1 MYTSCIPKTEEL
13 VDLMKKALIAL
24 LVLLILGGGGAA
36 YYFFVMKKDPTP
48 AEKTEESVEEV
59 AQPEADLK
67 PIMELKPEPEQTEFY
82 VLDRKLEVVEQPEI
96 DGLITDYL
104 YKGEKV
110 EVLEKQGEW
119 ARISD
124 YIVLK
129 EGGPQ
134 TAEWVSM
141 SGLSN
146 DEVIISEKE
155 SIEILDSYLVKSDD
169 LKIHKEKFRNTVAE
183 LISDGECD
191 PSDFEELGGWVK
203 SVKYSDRDVYFI
215 YCGGL
220 SLENKIY
227 LDVNTNEIFSK

>member
-1 MYTSCIPKTEEL
+1 M
-13 VDLMKKALIAL
+13 DLMKKALIAL
-24 LVLLILGGGGAA
+24 LVLLILGGGAA
-36 YYFFVMKKDPTP
+36 YYFLVMNKDPIPPEKMEEP
-48 AEKTEESVEEV
+48 AAEV
-59 AQPEADLK
+59 AQQSDSDLA
-67 PIMELKPEPEQTEFY
+67 PIMDLQPEPEQTEFY

-169 LKIHKEKFRNTVAE
+169 LKLHKETFRNTVAE

-227 LDVNTNEIFSK
+227 LDVNTNEIFTK

>member
-1 MYTSCIPKTEEL
+1 M
-13 VDLMKKALIAL
+13 DLMKKALIAL
-24 LVLLILGGGGAA
+24 LVLLILGGGAA
-36 YYFFVMKKDPTP
+36 YYFLVMNKDPIPPEKMEEP
-48 AEKTEESVEEV
+48 AAEV
-59 AQPEADLK
+59 AQQSDSDLA
-67 PIMELKPEPEQTEFY
+67 PIMDLQPEPEQTEFY

-155 SIEILDSYLVKSDD
+155 SLEILDSYLVKSDD
-169 LKIHKEKFRNTVAE
+169 LKLHKETFRNTVAE

-227 LDVNTNEIFSK
+227 LDVNTNEIFTK

>member
-1 MYTSCIPKTEEL
+1 
-13 VDLMKKALIAL
+13 MKKALIAL
-24 LVLLILGGGGAA
+24 LVLLVLGGGGTA
-36 YYFFVMKKDPTP
+36 YYFFVMKEGPTP
-48 AEKTEESVEEV
+48 PEKVEEPV
-59 AQPEADLK
+59 VETIEQPEADLK

-82 VLDRKLEVVEQPEI
+82 VSDRKLKVVEQPEV
-96 DGLITDYL
+96 DGLVTDYL

-110 EVLEKQGEW
+110 EVLEKQGDW
-119 ARISD
+119 GRISD

-129 EGGPQ
+129 EGGSQ

-155 SIEILDSYLVKSDD
+155 NKEILDSYLVKSDD
-169 LKIHKEKFRNTVAE
+169 LKLYQETFRNSVAK
-183 LISDGECD
+183 LISEGECE
-191 PSDFEELGGWVK
+191 PGDFEELGGWVK
-203 SVKYSDRDVYFI
+203 SVRYKDRDVYFI

-227 LDVNTNEIFSK
+227 LDVNTNEIFKD

>member
-1 MYTSCIPKTEEL
+1 M
-13 VDLMKKALIAL
+13 DLMKKALIAL

-36 YYFFVMKKDPTP
+36 YYFLVMNKEPISP
-48 AEKTEESVEEV
+48 EKMEEPVVEV
-59 AQPEADLK
+59 AQQSESDLV
-67 PIMELKPEPEQTEFY
+67 PTMDLQPEPEQTEFY

-96 DGLITDYL
+96 DGLIIDYL
-104 YKGEKV
+104 YKGEKI
-110 EVLEKQGEW
+110 EVLEKQGDW
-119 ARISD
+119 VRISD

-146 DEVIISEKE
+146 DEVIISEQE
-155 SIEILDSYLVKSDD
+155 SKEILDSYLVKSDD
-169 LKIHKEKFRNTVAE
+169 LKVHQEKFRNTVAK
-183 LISDGECD
+183 LISEGECD

-203 SVKYSDRDVYFI
+203 SVKYSHRDVYFI

-227 LDVNTNEIFSK
+227 LDVNTNETFTK

>member
-1 MYTSCIPKTEEL
+1 M
-13 VDLMKKALIAL
+13 DLMKKALIAL

-36 YYFFVMKKDPTP
+36 YYFLVMNKDPIPPEKMEEP
-48 AEKTEESVEEV
+48 AVEVTQQSEF
-59 AQPEADLK
+59 DLA
-67 PIMELKPEPEQTEFY
+67 PIMDLQPEPEQTEFY
-82 VLDRKLEVVEQPEI
+82 VLDRKLEVIEQPEI

-155 SIEILDSYLVKSDD
+155 SKEILDSYLVKSDD
-169 LKIHKEKFRNTVAE
+169 LKIHQEKFRNSVAK
-183 LISDGECD
+183 LISEGECA

-203 SVKYSDRDVYFI
+203 SVKYSNRDVYFI

-220 SLENKIY
+220 SIENKIY
-227 LDVNTNEIFSK
+227 LDVNTNEIFTK

>member
-1 MYTSCIPKTEEL
+1 M
-13 VDLMKKALIAL
+13 DLMKKALIAL

-48 AEKTEESVEEV
+48 PEKEEAPAVEV
-59 AQPEADLK
+59 AAQSESDLAS
-67 PIMELKPEPEQTEFY
+67 LTSTQPEPEQTEFY
-82 VLDRKLEVVEQPEI
+82 VLDKKLKVVEQPEI

-110 EVLEKQGEW
+110 ELLEKQGEW

-134 TAEWVSM
+134 TAEWISM
-141 SGLSN
+141 SGLSS
-146 DEVIISEKE
+146 DEVIISEQE
-155 SIEILDSYLVKSDD
+155 NREILDSYLSKSDD
-169 LKIHKEKFRNTVAE
+169 LKLHQEKFRNTVAK
-183 LISDGECD
+183 LISEGECD

-203 SVKYSDRDVYFI
+203 SVKYSNRDVYFI

-227 LDVNTNEIFSK
+227 LDVNTNETFTK

>member
-1 MYTSCIPKTEEL
+1 
-13 VDLMKKALIAL
+13 MKKALIAL

-36 YYFFVMKKDPTP
+36 YYFFIMKKDPTP
-48 AEKTEESVEEV
+48 PEKVEEPV
-59 AQPEADLK
+59 AETIEQPISELK
-67 PIMELKPEPEQTEFY
+67 PVMELQPEPEQTEFY

-110 EVLEKQGEW
+110 EVLEKQGDW

-129 EGGPQ
+129 EGGPEI
-134 TAEWVSM
+134 AEWVAM

-146 DEVIISEKE
+146 DEVVISDKE
-155 SIEILDSYLVKSDD
+155 NKEILDSYLVKSDD
-169 LKIHKEKFRNTVAE
+169 LKLYQEKFRNSVAK
-183 LISDGECD
+183 LISEGECE

-203 SVKYSDRDVYFI
+203 SVRYSERDVYFI

-227 LDVNTNEIFSK
+227 LDVNTNEIFTD

>member
-1 MYTSCIPKTEEL
+1 
-13 VDLMKKALIAL
+13 MKKL
-24 LVLLILGGGGAA
+24 LSL
-36 YYFFVMKKDPTP
+36 
-48 AEKTEESVEEV
+48 
-59 AQPEADLK
+59 EADLK

-141 SGLSN
+141 SGLSD

-155 SIEILDSYLVKSDD
+155 SIEIL
-169 LKIHKEKFRNTVAE
+169 IH
-183 LISDGECD
+183 IW
-191 PSDFEELGGWVK
+191 LGNPTILRSIK
-203 SVKYSDRDVYFI
+203 RSSVRRLQS
-215 YCGGL
+215 
-220 SLENKIY
+220 
-227 LDVNTNEIFSK
+227 

>member
-1 MYTSCIPKTEEL
+1 
-13 VDLMKKALIAL
+13 MKKALIAL
-24 LVLLILGGGGAA
+24 FVLLILGVGGAA
-36 YYFFVMKKDPTP
+36 YYFFIMKKDPTP
-48 AEKTEESVEEV
+48 PEKVEEPV
-59 AQPEADLK
+59 VVETMEQPKSELK
-67 PIMELKPEPEQTEFY
+67 PIMELQPDPEQTEFY
-82 VLDRKLEVVEQPEI
+82 VLDRKLKVVEQPEI

-110 EVLEKQGEW
+110 EVLEKQGDW

-146 DEVIISEKE
+146 DEVVISDKE
-155 SIEILDSYLVKSDD
+155 NKEILDSYLVKSDD
-169 LKIHKEKFRNTVAE
+169 LKLYQEKFRNSVAKLMSE
-183 LISDGECD
+183 GECE

-203 SVKYSDRDVYFI
+203 SVRYSERDVYFI

-227 LDVNTNEIFSK
+227 LDVNTNEIFTD

>member
-1 MYTSCIPKTEEL
+1 
-13 VDLMKKALIAL
+13 MKKALIAL

-36 YYFFVMKKDPTP
+36 YYFFIMKKDPTP
-48 AEKTEESVEEV
+48 PEKVEEAV
-59 AQPEADLK
+59 AETMEQPISELK
-67 PIMELKPEPEQTEFY
+67 PVMELQPEPEQTEFY

-110 EVLEKQGEW
+110 EVLEKQGDW

-129 EGGPQ
+129 EGGPEI
-134 TAEWVSM
+134 AEWVAM

-146 DEVIISEKE
+146 DEVVISDKE
-155 SIEILDSYLVKSDD
+155 NKEILDSYLVKSDD
-169 LKIHKEKFRNTVAE
+169 LKLYQEKFRNSVAK
-183 LISDGECD
+183 LISEGECE

-203 SVKYSDRDVYFI
+203 SVRYSERDVYFI

-227 LDVNTNEIFSK
+227 LDVNTNEIFTD

>member
-1 MYTSCIPKTEEL
+1 M
-13 VDLMKKALIAL
+13 DLMKKALIAL
-24 LVLLILGGGGAA
+24 LVLLILGGGGGAA
-36 YYFFVMKKDPTP
+36 YYFLVMNKDPIPPEKMEEP
-48 AEKTEESVEEV
+48 AAKV
-59 AQPEADLK
+59 AQQSDSDLA
-67 PIMELKPEPEQTEFY
+67 PIMDLQPEPEQTEFY
-82 VLDRKLEVVEQPEI
+82 VLERKLEVVEQPEI

-110 EVLEKQGEW
+110 VVLEKQGEW

-155 SIEILDSYLVKSDD
+155 SKEILDSYLVKSDD
-169 LKIHKEKFRNTVAE
+169 LKIHQEKFRNSVAK
-183 LISDGECD
+183 LISEGECA

-203 SVKYSDRDVYFI
+203 SVKYSNRDVYFI

-227 LDVNTNEIFSK
+227 LDVNTNEIFTK

>member
-1 MYTSCIPKTEEL
+1 M
-13 VDLMKKALIAL
+13 DLMKKALIAL

-48 AEKTEESVEEV
+48 PEKEEAPAVEV
-59 AQPEADLK
+59 AAQSESDLTSLTT
-67 PIMELKPEPEQTEFY
+67 PQPEPEQTEFY
-82 VLDRKLEVVEQPEI
+82 VLDRKLKVVEQPEI

-110 EVLEKQGEW
+110 ELLEKQGEW

-134 TAEWVSM
+134 TAEWISM
-141 SGLSN
+141 SGLSS
-146 DEVIISEKE
+146 DEVIISEQE
-155 SIEILDSYLVKSDD
+155 NREILDSYLSKSDD
-169 LKIHKEKFRNTVAE
+169 LKLHQETFRNTVAE

-227 LDVNTNEIFSK
+227 LDVNTNEIFTK

>member
-1 MYTSCIPKTEEL
+1 
-13 VDLMKKALIAL
+13 MKKALIAL
-24 LVLLILGGGGAA
+24 FVLLILGGGGAA
-36 YYFFVMKKDPTP
+36 YYFFIMKKDPTP
-48 AEKTEESVEEV
+48 PEKVEEPV
-59 AQPEADLK
+59 AETIEQPISELK
-67 PIMELKPEPEQTEFY
+67 PVMELQPEPEQTEFY

-110 EVLEKQGEW
+110 EVLEKQGDW

-146 DEVIISEKE
+146 DEV
-155 SIEILDSYLVKSDD
+155 V
-169 LKIHKEKFRNTVAE
+169 
-183 LISDGECD
+183 ISD
-191 PSDFEELGGWVK
+191 K
-203 SVKYSDRDVYFI
+203 
-215 YCGGL
+215 
-220 SLENKIY
+220 ENK
-227 LDVNTNEIFSK
+227 EIFSP

>member
-1 MYTSCIPKTEEL
+1 M
-13 VDLMKKALIAL
+13 DLMKKALIAL

-48 AEKTEESVEEV
+48 PDKEEAPAVEV
-59 AQPEADLK
+59 AAQSESDLAS
-67 PIMELKPEPEQTEFY
+67 LTTTQPEPEQTEFY
-82 VLDRKLEVVEQPEI
+82 VLDRKLKVVEQPEI

-110 EVLEKQGEW
+110 ELLEKQGEW

-134 TAEWVSM
+134 TAEWISM
-141 SGLSN
+141 SGLSS
-146 DEVIISEKE
+146 DEVIISEQE
-155 SIEILDSYLVKSDD
+155 NREILDSYLSKSDD
-169 LKIHKEKFRNTVAE
+169 LKLHQEKFRNTVAK
-183 LISDGECD
+183 LISEGECD

-203 SVKYSDRDVYFI
+203 SVKYSNRDVYFI

-227 LDVNTNEIFSK
+227 LDVNTNETFTK

>member
-1 MYTSCIPKTEEL
+1 
-13 VDLMKKALIAL
+13 MKKALIAL
-24 LVLLILGGGGAA
+24 LVLLILGGGGGAA
-36 YYFFVMKKDPTP
+36 YYFLVMNKAPIP
-48 AEKTEESVEEV
+48 QEKTEEP
-59 AQPEADLK
+59 ALEATEQSESDLV
-67 PIMELKPEPEQTEFY
+67 PIMDLQPEPEQPEFY
-82 VLDRKLEVVEQPEI
+82 VLERKLEVVEQPEI

-129 EGGPQ
+129 DGGPQ

-155 SIEILDSYLVKSDD
+155 SKEILDSYLVKSDD
-169 LKIHKEKFRNTVAE
+169 LKIHQEKFRNSVAK
-183 LISDGECD
+183 LISEGECA

-203 SVKYSDRDVYFI
+203 SVKYSNRDVYFI

-227 LDVNTNEIFSK
+227 LDVNTNEIFTK

>member
-1 MYTSCIPKTEEL
+1 
-13 VDLMKKALIAL
+13 MKKALIAL

-36 YYFFVMKKDPTP
+36 YYFFVMKKDPIP
-48 AEKTEESVEEV
+48 PEKTEEPAVEV
-59 AQPEADLK
+59 AAQSESDLTSLTT
-67 PIMELKPEPEQTEFY
+67 PQPEPEQTEFY
-82 VLDRKLEVVEQPEI
+82 VLDRKLKVVEQPEI

-110 EVLEKQGEW
+110 ELLEKQGEW

-134 TAEWVSM
+134 TAEWISM
-141 SGLSN
+141 SGLSS
-146 DEVIISEKE
+146 DEVIISEQE
-155 SIEILDSYLVKSDD
+155 NREILDSYLSKSDD
-169 LKIHKEKFRNTVAE
+169 LKLHQEKFRNTVAK
-183 LISDGECD
+183 LISEGECD

-227 LDVNTNEIFSK
+227 LDVNTNEIFTK

>member
-1 MYTSCIPKTEEL
+1 M
-13 VDLMKKALIAL
+13 DLMKKALIAL

-48 AEKTEESVEEV
+48 PERKEAPAVEV
-59 AQPEADLK
+59 AAQSESDLTS
-67 PIMELKPEPEQTEFY
+67 LTTRQPEPEQTEFY
-82 VLDRKLEVVEQPEI
+82 VLDRKLKVVEQPEI

-110 EVLEKQGEW
+110 ELLEKQGEW

-134 TAEWVSM
+134 TAEWISM
-141 SGLSN
+141 SGLSS
-146 DEVIISEKE
+146 DEVIISEQE
-155 SIEILDSYLVKSDD
+155 NREILDSYLAKSDD
-169 LKIHKEKFRNTVAE
+169 LKLHQEKFRNTVAK
-183 LISDGECD
+183 LIYEGECD

-203 SVKYSDRDVYFI
+203 SVKYSNRDVYFI

-227 LDVNTNEIFSK
+227 LDVNTNETFTK

>member
-1 MYTSCIPKTEEL
+1 M
-13 VDLMKKALIAL
+13 DLMKKALIAL
-24 LVLLILGGGGAA
+24 LVLLILGGGAA
-36 YYFFVMKKDPTP
+36 YYFLVMNEDPIPSDKMEEP
-48 AEKTEESVEEV
+48 AAEV
-59 AQPEADLK
+59 AQQSDSDLA
-67 PIMELKPEPEQTEFY
+67 PIMDLQPEPEQTEFY

-169 LKIHKEKFRNTVAE
+169 LKLHKETFRNTVAE

-227 LDVNTNEIFSK
+227 LDVNTNEIFTK

>member
-1 MYTSCIPKTEEL
+1 
-13 VDLMKKALIAL
+13 MKKALIAL
-24 LVLLILGGGGAA
+24 LVLLILGGGAA
-36 YYFFVMKKDPTP
+36 YYFLVMNKDPIPPEKMEEP
-48 AEKTEESVEEV
+48 AAEV
-59 AQPEADLK
+59 AQQSDSDLA
-67 PIMELKPEPEQTEFY
+67 PIMDLQPEPEQTEFY

-169 LKIHKEKFRNTVAE
+169 LKLHKETFRNTVAE

-227 LDVNTNEIFSK
+227 LDVNTNEVFTK

>member
-1 MYTSCIPKTEEL
+1 M
-13 VDLMKKALIAL
+13 DLMKKALIAL
-24 LVLLILGGGGAA
+24 LVLLILGGGAA
-36 YYFFVMKKDPTP
+36 YYFLVMNKDPIPPEKMEEP
-48 AEKTEESVEEV
+48 AAEV
-59 AQPEADLK
+59 AQQSDSDLA
-67 PIMELKPEPEQTEFY
+67 PIMDLQPEPEQIEFY

-169 LKIHKEKFRNTVAE
+169 LKIHKETFRNTVAE

-227 LDVNTNEIFSK
+227 LDVNTNEIFTK

>member
-1 MYTSCIPKTEEL
+1 M
-13 VDLMKKALIAL
+13 DLMKKALIAL
-24 LVLLILGGGGAA
+24 LVLLILGGGAA
-36 YYFFVMKKDPTP
+36 YYFLIMNKAPIPPEKIEEP
-48 AEKTEESVEEV
+48 AVEVTQQSES
-59 AQPEADLK
+59 DLA
-67 PIMELKPEPEQTEFY
+67 PIMDLQPEPEQTEFY

-104 YKGEKV
+104 YKGEKI

-155 SIEILDSYLVKSDD
+155 SKEILDSYLVKSDD
-169 LKIHKEKFRNTVAE
+169 LKIHQEKFRNSVAK
-183 LISDGECD
+183 LISEGECV

-203 SVKYSDRDVYFI
+203 SVKYSNRDVYFI

-227 LDVNTNEIFSK
+227 LDVNTNEIFMR

>member
-1 MYTSCIPKTEEL
+1 
-13 VDLMKKALIAL
+13 MKKALIAL
-24 LVLLILGGGGAA
+24 LVLLILGGGAA
-36 YYFFVMKKDPTP
+36 YYFLVMNKDPIPPEKMEEP
-48 AEKTEESVEEV
+48 AAEV
-59 AQPEADLK
+59 AQQSDSDLA
-67 PIMELKPEPEQTEFY
+67 PIMDLQPEPEQTEFY

-183 LISDGECD
+183 LISDGKCD

-227 LDVNTNEIFSK
+227 LDVNTNEIFTK

>member
-1 MYTSCIPKTEEL
+1 
-13 VDLMKKALIAL
+13 MKKALIAL
-24 LVLLILGGGGAA
+24 LVLLILGGGGGAA
-36 YYFFVMKKDPTP
+36 YYFLVMNKDPIPPEKMEEP
-48 AEKTEESVEEV
+48 AVEVTQQSESDFV
-59 AQPEADLK
+59 
-67 PIMELKPEPEQTEFY
+67 PIMDLQPEPEQTEFY

-155 SIEILDSYLVKSDD
+155 NKEILDSYLVKSDD
-169 LKIHKEKFRNTVAE
+169 LKIHQEKFRNTVAK
-183 LISDGECD
+183 LISDGECA

-227 LDVNTNEIFSK
+227 LDVNTNEIFTK

>member
-1 MYTSCIPKTEEL
+1 
-13 VDLMKKALIAL
+13 MKKALIAL
-24 LVLLILGGGGAA
+24 LVLLILGGGAA
-36 YYFFVMKKDPTP
+36 YYFLVMNEDPIPSDKMEEP
-48 AEKTEESVEEV
+48 AAEV
-59 AQPEADLK
+59 AQQSDSDLA
-67 PIMELKPEPEQTEFY
+67 PIMDLKPEPEQTEFY

-169 LKIHKEKFRNTVAE
+169 LKLHKETFRNTVAE

-227 LDVNTNEIFSK
+227 LDVNTNEIFTK

>member
-1 MYTSCIPKTEEL
+1 
-13 VDLMKKALIAL
+13 MKKALIAL

-36 YYFFVMKKDPTP
+36 YYFLVMNKEPIP
-48 AEKTEESVEEV
+48 PEKMEEPVVEV
-59 AQPEADLK
+59 AKQSESDLV
-67 PIMELKPEPEQTEFY
+67 PTMDLQPEPEQTEFY

-96 DGLITDYL
+96 DGLIIDYL
-104 YKGEKV
+104 YKGEKI
-110 EVLEKQGEW
+110 EVLEKQGDW
-119 ARISD
+119 VRISD

-146 DEVIISEKE
+146 DEVIISEQE
-155 SIEILDSYLVKSDD
+155 SKEILDSYLVKSDD
-169 LKIHKEKFRNTVAE
+169 LKVHQEKFRNTVAK
-183 LISDGECD
+183 LISEGECD

-203 SVKYSDRDVYFI
+203 SVKYSNRDVYFI

-227 LDVNTNEIFSK
+227 LDVNTNEIFTK

>member
-1 MYTSCIPKTEEL
+1 
-13 VDLMKKALIAL
+13 MKKALIAL
-24 LVLLILGGGGAA
+24 FVLLILGGGGAA
-36 YYFFVMKKDPTP
+36 YYFFIMKKDPTP
-48 AEKTEESVEEV
+48 PEKVEEPV
-59 AQPEADLK
+59 AETMEQPISELK
-67 PIMELKPEPEQTEFY
+67 PVLELQPEPEQTEFY

-110 EVLEKQGEW
+110 EVLEKQGDW

-129 EGGPQ
+129 EGGPEI
-134 TAEWVSM
+134 AEWVAM

-146 DEVIISEKE
+146 DEVVISDKE
-155 SIEILDSYLVKSDD
+155 NKEILDSYLVKSDD
-169 LKIHKEKFRNTVAE
+169 LKLYQEKFRNSVAK
-183 LISDGECD
+183 LISEGECE

-203 SVKYSDRDVYFI
+203 SVRYSERDIYFI

-227 LDVNTNEIFSK
+227 LDVNTNEIFTD

>member
-1 MYTSCIPKTEEL
+1 
-13 VDLMKKALIAL
+13 MKKALIAL

-36 YYFFVMKKDPTP
+36 YYFFIMKKDPTP
-48 AEKTEESVEEV
+48 PEKVEEPV
-59 AQPEADLK
+59 AETMEQPISELK
-67 PIMELKPEPEQTEFY
+67 PVLELQPEPEQTEFY

-96 DGLITDYL
+96 DGLITGYL

-110 EVLEKQGEW
+110 EVLEKKGDW

-129 EGGPQ
+129 EGGPEI
-134 TAEWVSM
+134 AEWVAM

-146 DEVIISEKE
+146 DEVVISDKE
-155 SIEILDSYLVKSDD
+155 NKEILDSYLVKSDD
-169 LKIHKEKFRNTVAE
+169 LKLYQEKFRNSVAK
-183 LISDGECD
+183 LISEGECE

-203 SVKYSDRDVYFI
+203 SVRYSERDVYFI

-227 LDVNTNEIFSK
+227 LDVNTNEIFTD

>member
-1 MYTSCIPKTEEL
+1 M
-13 VDLMKKALIAL
+13 DLMKKALIASLIL
-24 LVLLILGGGGAA
+24 LMLGGGGAA
-36 YYFFVMKKDPTP
+36 YYFLVMKKDSTP
-48 AEKTEESVEEV
+48 PEKTEEPIEDV
-59 AQPEADLK
+59 AQQFESDLVPIVDLK
-67 PIMELKPEPEQTEFY
+67 PKPDQTEFY
-82 VLDRKLEVVEQPEI
+82 VLDRKLEVLEQPEI

-134 TAEWVSM
+134 IAEWILM

-146 DEVIISEKE
+146 DEVIISDQERK
-155 SIEILDSYLVKSDD
+155 EILDSYLIKSDD
-169 LKIHKEKFRNTVAE
+169 LKLHREKFRSTVAK
-183 LISDGECD
+183 LIFEGECD

-203 SVKYSDRDVYFI
+203 SVRYIDRDVYFI

-227 LDVNTNEIFSK
+227 LDVNTDEIFTK

>member
-1 MYTSCIPKTEEL
+1 
-13 VDLMKKALIAL
+13 MKKALIAL
-24 LVLLILGGGGAA
+24 LVLLILGGGAA
-36 YYFFVMKKDPTP
+36 YYFLVMNKDPIPPEKMEEP
-48 AEKTEESVEEV
+48 AAQV
-59 AQPEADLK
+59 AQQSDSDLV
-67 PIMELKPEPEQTEFY
+67 PIMDLQPEPEQTEFY

-227 LDVNTNEIFSK
+227 LDVNTNEIFTK

>member
-1 MYTSCIPKTEEL
+1 M
-13 VDLMKKALIAL
+13 DLMKKALIAL

-48 AEKTEESVEEV
+48 PEKEEAPAVEV
-59 AQPEADLK
+59 AAQSESDLAS
-67 PIMELKPEPEQTEFY
+67 LTSTQPEPEQTEFY
-82 VLDRKLEVVEQPEI
+82 VLDRKLKVVEQPEI

-110 EVLEKQGEW
+110 ELLEKQGEW

-134 TAEWVSM
+134 TAEWISM
-141 SGLSN
+141 SGLSS
-146 DEVIISEKE
+146 DEVIISEQE
-155 SIEILDSYLVKSDD
+155 NREILDSYLSKSDD
-169 LKIHKEKFRNTVAE
+169 LKLHQEKFRNTVAK
-183 LISDGECD
+183 LISEGECD

-203 SVKYSDRDVYFI
+203 SVKYSNRDVYFI

-227 LDVNTNEIFSK
+227 LDVNTNETFTK

>member
-1 MYTSCIPKTEEL
+1 
-13 VDLMKKALIAL
+13 MKKALIAL
-24 LVLLILGGGGAA
+24 LVLLVLGGGGTA
-36 YYFFVMKKDPTP
+36 YYFFVMKEDPTP
-48 AEKTEESVEEV
+48 PEKVEEPV
-59 AQPEADLK
+59 VETIEQPEADLK

-82 VLDRKLEVVEQPEI
+82 VSDRKLKVVEQPEV

-110 EVLEKQGEW
+110 EVLEKQGDW
-119 ARISD
+119 GRISD

-129 EGGPQ
+129 EGGSQ

-155 SIEILDSYLVKSDD
+155 NKEILDSYLVKSDD
-169 LKIHKEKFRNTVAE
+169 LKLYQETFRNSVAK
-183 LISDGECD
+183 LISEGECE
-191 PSDFEELGGWVK
+191 PGDFEELGGWVK
-203 SVKYSDRDVYFI
+203 SVRYKDRDVYFI

-227 LDVNTNEIFSK
+227 LDVNTNEIFKD